1 MPEFN
6 KNHTNYYIQKTST
19 NVPLGGIAE
28 TTHESILLCPNTTPP
43 PHLVLS
49 WDQKSDR
56 RIFVEC
62 VMASFGGFVHFLGEF
77 SKTQSLKFNTTL
89 SRQVIRDTC
98 FAFPQLF
105 WYLTPASCNVW
116 MIDWGTNELH
126 LSLEE
131 GLSRCVS
138 FIFFVF
144 CICVFV
150 ATSCIF
156 SISVFV
162 ATFCILYL
170 RICGNYL
177 YFVFAY
183 LWQLFVFFI
192 CVFVATFLCKSQTF
206 ENGFPR
212 YFLQLFALGLISG
225 GWLQSRLEPLPSFSA
240 PTKDY

>member
-1 MPEFN
+1 MRGGPVLPGELVNFLN
-6 KNHTNYYIQKTST
+6 RHKGETWKAHIYFPPQSLGKFKSYLSILKQCQSLTRITRITTYIQKTST

-49 WDQKSDR
+49 LDQKSDR

-62 VMASFGGFVHFLGEF
+62 VMALFGGFIHFLGEF

-150 ATSCIF
+150 ATFCIF
-156 SISVFV
+156 
-162 ATFCILYL
+162 YL
-170 RICGNYL
+170 RVCGNF
-177 YFVFAY
+177 FV
-183 LWQLFVFFI
+183 
-192 CVFVATFLCKSQTF
+192 
-206 ENGFPR
+206 
-212 YFLQLFALGLISG
+212 
-225 GWLQSRLEPLPSFSA
+225 
-240 PTKDY
+240 

>member
-28 TTHESILLCPNTTPP
+28 TTHESILLCANTTPP
-43 PHLVLS
+43 PPLVLS
-49 WDQKSDR
+49 LDQKSDR

-62 VMASFGGFVHFLGEF
+62 VMALFGGFIHFLGEF

-131 GLSRCVS
+131 RLSRCVS

-150 ATSCIF
+150 ATFCIF
-156 SISVFV
+156 
-162 ATFCILYL
+162 YL

>member
-28 TTHESILLCPNTTPP
+28 TTHESMLLCPNTTPP

-49 WDQKSDR
+49 LDQKSDR

-62 VMASFGGFVHFLGEF
+62 VMALFGGFIHFLAEF

-150 ATSCIF
+150 AT
-156 SISVFV
+156 
-162 ATFCILYL
+162 
-170 RICGNYL
+170 
-177 YFVFAY
+177 
-183 LWQLFVFFI
+183 
-192 CVFVATFLCKSQTF
+192 FLCKSQTF

>member
-1 MPEFN
+1 MCFL
-6 KNHTNYYIQKTST
+6 YIFC
-19 NVPLGGIAE
+19 
-28 TTHESILLCPNTTPP
+28 ILYLRVCGN
-43 PHLVLS
+43 
-49 WDQKSDR
+49 
-56 RIFVEC
+56 
-62 VMASFGGFVHFLGEF
+62 FLYF
-77 SKTQSLKFNTTL
+77 L
-89 SRQVIRDTC
+89 
-98 FAFPQLF
+98 FAYLWQL
-105 WYLTPASCNVW
+105 
-116 MIDWGTNELH
+116 
-126 LSLEE
+126 
-131 GLSRCVS
+131 
-138 FIFFVF
+138 FVF
-144 CICVFV
+144 CIC
-150 ATSCIF
+150 
-156 SISVFV
+156 VFV